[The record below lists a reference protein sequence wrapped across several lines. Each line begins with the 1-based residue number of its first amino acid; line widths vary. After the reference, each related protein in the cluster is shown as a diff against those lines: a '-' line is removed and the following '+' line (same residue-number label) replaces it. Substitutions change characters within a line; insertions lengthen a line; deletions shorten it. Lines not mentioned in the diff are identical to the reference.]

1 MANGAVVVEAEGMG
15 GSRSATVRSTVG
27 VRRRSSSPSASG
39 GWSGDIGGPLAAKA
53 AVAGGSIVGSFFCVS
68 STTGIDG
75 LGHDFDGG
83 IVGRGRAERA
93 IRPKDSASQSMTA
106 VAKEWDE

>member
-1 MANGAVVVEAEGMG
+1 MRPSSGQ
-15 GSRSATVRSTVG
+15 GSS
-27 VRRRSSSPSASG
+27 
-39 GWSGDIGGPLAAKA
+39 
-53 AVAGGSIVGSFFCVS
+53 GSIVGSSFCVS

-93 IRPKDSASQSMTA
+93 IRLKDSASQSMTA
-106 VAKEWDE
+106 VAGEWDEFRGSLY